1 MEVAMF
7 DPLLQIYDAAVDP
20 IEELMWITGG
30 WILYGPVLLLVVALV
45 VLSIILI
52 RRSTRKNKAQAFAEV
67 PTQAYPPPPVAGA
80 EQAYPPQ
87 AGAPQAYP
95 PPQAAGAPQGYPPPP
110 VAGAE
115 QAYPPQAGA
124 PQGYP
129 PPPPPADQPNLPQS

>member
-1 MEVAMF
+1 MGQGTDPCSTHWTGVCPMGRPVPCFALLHKMEVAMF

-67 PTQAYPPPPVAGA
+67 PTQAYPPP
-80 EQAYPPQ
+80 
-87 AGAPQAYP
+87 
-95 PPQAAGAPQGYPPPP
+95 